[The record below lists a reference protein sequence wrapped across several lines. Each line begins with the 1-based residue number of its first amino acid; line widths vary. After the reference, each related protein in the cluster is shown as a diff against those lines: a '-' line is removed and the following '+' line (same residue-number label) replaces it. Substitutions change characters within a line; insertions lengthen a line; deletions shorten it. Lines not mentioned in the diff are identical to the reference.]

1 MNECTR
7 WYELLTSEEG
17 TSATEYAVMLGLIVL
32 VAVGAISGIGT
43 GVSDTFTSLDTSV
56 DSALP

>member
-1 MNECTR
+1 MNVFKR
-7 WYELLTSEEG
+7 SYELLTSEDA

-43 GVSDTFTSLDTSV
+43 GVSTTFTSLDSSV
-56 DSALP
+56 DVALR